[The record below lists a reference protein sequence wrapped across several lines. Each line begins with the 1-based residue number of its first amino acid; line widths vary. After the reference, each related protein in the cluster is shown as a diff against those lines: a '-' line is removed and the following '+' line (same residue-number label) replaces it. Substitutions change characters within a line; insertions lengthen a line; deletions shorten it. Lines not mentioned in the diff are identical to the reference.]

1 MTSVIGWVIGIV
13 IAAGIVGG
21 VICAASQT
29 PRSAEWVSSP
39 QAPDKLADAI
49 TETYIAH
56 NYQVISPFTGKTVPA
71 SSSVACC
78 QYNGT
83 VTDGSSI
90 YLITI
95 HLVNDHSR
103 AEQDYSSL
111 VNSFLGPPASYQTQ
125 TQSPPSQQD
134 GERFWA
140 GTGAGFNSPY
150 QARVDLLS
158 PRQNGDLVLPTDPLG
173 GRLVLLD
180 APVTDYN
187 QVITSQTLTG
197 P

>member
-1 MTSVIGWVIGIV
+1 MASIIGLVIGIV
-13 IAAGIVGG
+13 VAAGIVGG
-21 VICAASQT
+21 VTYATSQT
-29 PRSAEWVSSP
+29 PRSPEWASSP

-49 TETYIAH
+49 TQTYIAH
-56 NYQVISPFTGKTVPA
+56 NYQVISPFTEKTVPA

-83 VTDGSSI
+83 VTDGSSA

-95 HLVNDHSR
+95 HLVNDHVK

-111 VNSFLGPPASYQTQ
+111 VNSFLRPPASYQTQ
-125 TQSPPSQQD
+125 TQSPPSQQN
-134 GERFWA
+134 GEKFWA
-140 GTGAGFNSPY
+140 GTGAGVNSPY

-173 GRLVLLD
+173 GRLILLD
-180 APVTDYN
+180 APVTDYS
-187 QVITSQTLTG
+187 QIITSQTLTG